1 MLEQSF
7 DLTMVLRVVVDVFL
21 VFVLYNILF
30 IVVDLRKITRRI
42 EGMTEELETMILKP
56 LSLTDKAIEW
66 VSHFLEHKGKH
77 HKDKKHSSK

>member
-1 MLEQSF
+1 MFDQSF
-7 DLTMVLRVVVDVFL
+7 DLATVLRVIVDVFL

-42 EGMTEELETMILKP
+42 EGITQELETVILKP

-66 VSHFLEHKGKH
+66 ISHSLEQKGTHHKG
-77 HKDKKHSSK
+77 KKHSSR